1 MQKFNSMSELIAFM
15 AHRKAPNQL
24 QDSAK
29 DRMKEIEECNV
40 GGSSAFKAIYI
51 KMTKRDTSGSE
62 RKVQNKRPP
71 QRESCWGG
79 LFCCI

>member
-29 DRMKEIEECNV
+29 DRMKEIEECKA
-40 GGSSAFKAIYI
+40 GGASAVMLIAETMQDAAGIIY
-51 KMTKRDTSGSE
+51 
-62 RKVQNKRPP
+62 
-71 QRESCWGG
+71 
-79 LFCCI
+79 